1 VQPLAISH
9 CVGIKSAGGL
19 KDCKPVGNFMQS
31 RIAFPGQHKLTMK
44 IPHAFAPLLAGQLQ
58 KLVKPTHRSFRDV
71 AQKQIA
77 SAKCVFLDQCVC
89 VLVRAGTHT
98 HTHTRTCTRTHTHI
112 HTYTHRQVHTH
123 SGALAHVH
131 SSPNSILKHVNDS
144 MHTQESTKHLCC
156 ASVHCVNSQISSH

>member
-1 VQPLAISH
+1 MQPLAISH

-98 HTHTRTCTRTHTHI
+98 HTHTRAHAHAHI
-112 HTYTHRQVHTH
+112 HTYTHTHTGKCTHTQVHWHTCI
-123 SGALAHVH
+123 LAQIPY
-131 SSPNSILKHVNDS
+131 SS
-144 MHTQESTKHLCC
+144 M
-156 ASVHCVNSQISSH
+156 